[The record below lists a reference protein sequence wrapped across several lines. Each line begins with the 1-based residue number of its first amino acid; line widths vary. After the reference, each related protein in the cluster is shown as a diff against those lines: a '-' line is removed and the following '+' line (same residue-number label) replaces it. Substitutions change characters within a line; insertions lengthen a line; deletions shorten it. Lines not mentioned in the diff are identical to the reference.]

1 MQRREFI
8 IGGMTAMFMAKYAI
22 ASADALSTPRL
33 EIVATSPWLAN
44 GVAVSSDGNYFL
56 NFPRLQ
62 GHIVSPA
69 LARVTKS
76 GLVPFPDNQWNRWQ
90 PGEDGLNSLVN
101 VNACH
106 IFADNLLWVVD
117 QGAPQG
123 EQAVTGAAKLV
134 AFDIHSGEQ
143 KQLIRFDEQAL
154 PQGGAPNDLRIYQ
167 HFIYVTD
174 SGLGGII
181 IHNMQNGRTLRR
193 LSKSALLRKPDN
205 LNQKGFKGRVLQD
218 KSGNRPNVHSDV
230 IEVSADGMWLYFA
243 TPTGPL
249 YRVST
254 AALKDESLDNAT
266 LESQIQKVANIP
278 SIGGSAID
286 ASGNIYLSDVENRS
300 VEILR
305 PDGKKERLIQDDRLI
320 SPDAL
325 VIEKGWIYVP
335 APQMEF
341 TSNNN
346 GGKDATKAPWMI
358 YRFRLPA

>member
-8 IGGMTAMFMAKYAI
+8 VGGVAAMCMAKSTI
-22 ASADALSTPRL
+22 AAADALLKPGL
-33 EIVATSPWLAN
+33 EVVATSPWLAN
-44 GVAVSSDGNYFL
+44 GIAVSSNDDYFL

-62 GHIVSPA
+62 GHIASPA

-76 GLVPFPDNQWNRWQ
+76 GPVPFPGNQWNKWR

-123 EQAVTGAAKLV
+123 EKAAKGAAKLV

-143 KQLIRFDEQAL
+143 QQLIRFDEQAL
-154 PQGGAPNDLRIYQ
+154 PQGGTPNDLRIRQ

-181 IHNMQNGRTLRR
+181 IHDLQNGRTLRR
-193 LSKSALLRKPDN
+193 LSKSTLLRKPDD
-205 LNQKGFKGRVLQD
+205 LDQKGFRGRVLQD
-218 KSGNRPNVHSDV
+218 KSGIRPAVHSDV

-254 AALKDESLDNAT
+254 AALRDASLDDAT
-266 LESQIQKVANIP
+266 LERQIQKVADIP
-278 SIGGSAID
+278 STGGSAID
-286 ASGNIYLSDVENRS
+286 ALGNIYLSNVENRS
-300 VEILR
+300 VDVLR
-305 PDGKKERLIQDDRLI
+305 PDGKKEVLIQDDRLL

-325 VIEKGWIYVP
+325 VIEKGWVYVP
-335 APQMEF
+335 APQMEL
-341 TSNNN
+341 TSSNN

-358 YRFRLPA
+358 YRFRLHV